1 VPALLSLEGR
11 ADGSKMQPRFDVLA
25 EVVAEAV
32 RRQTT
37 KRNGSMTAG
46 DRSRRTVSTPNRYPH
61 KSHIQWRTP
70 VLWSSSQ
77 LLGAAGAAAGGLS
90 FVALTGLL

>member
-11 ADGSKMQPRFDVLA
+11 ADGCKMQLPFDVLA

-46 DRSRRTVSTPNRYPH
+46 DRSRRTASNPNRYPH

-70 VLWSSSQ
+70 VL
-77 LLGAAGAAAGGLS
+77 
-90 FVALTGLL
+90 